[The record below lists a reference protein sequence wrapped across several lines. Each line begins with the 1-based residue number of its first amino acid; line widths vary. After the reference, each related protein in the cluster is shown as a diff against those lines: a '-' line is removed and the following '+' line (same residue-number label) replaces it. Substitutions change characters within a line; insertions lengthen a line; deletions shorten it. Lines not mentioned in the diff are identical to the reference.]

1 MLQIQKPVNVAS
13 QLLATLI
20 DLRSLRVRL
29 CLQVIEEKAR
39 KAALLKEQEELTH
52 NKENLLERWNAG
64 LKRLR
69 AVKKEVVKCQGGS
82 FAYLELSKKN
92 NPDQPK

>member
-13 QLLATLI
+13 QLSATLI

-69 AVKKEVVKCQGGS
+69 AIKKEVVKCQGGS
-82 FAYLELSKKN
+82 S
-92 NPDQPK
+92 

>member
-1 MLQIQKPVNVAS
+1 M
-13 QLLATLI
+13 
-20 DLRSLRVRL
+20 